1 MTEIPKTI
9 REPWERALKRAQ
21 RSISTGSIPVDVVE
35 ELIGMV
41 VEQHEDACRRE
52 KTWRERERFL
62 EQTIVR
68 CGGGF
73 DKRGLDTEPR
83 GFIVQH
89 GIHPVIEDAP

>member
-1 MTEIPKTI
+1 MTEIPENI
-9 REPWERALKRAQ
+9 RPQWERLLKRAQ

-35 ELIGMV
+35 ELIAV
-41 VEQHEDACRRE
+41 VVSQHEELCEQDR
-52 KTWRERERFL
+52 KWRERERFL
-62 EQTIVR
+62 ERQIVM

-89 GIHPVIEDAP
+89 GIHTVVEDSR